1 MVEQI
6 EEVGKRIEKWLV
18 DEEFRVSS
26 VADENARFFYK
37 VTKDGG
43 VTLSVLQRQNKT
55 DSILIVGDVSLT
67 DEDQKKL
74 ATIPEKDRRSMLL
87 DIRMDLLSTK
97 CRWQFIPPTQSWK
110 TIRVSKSIFYDGL
123 SKDRFFETMDIV
135 MRAVL
140 LIVFTFQRK
149 FDITPYTS

>member
-18 DEEFRVSS
+18 DEEFSVSS
-26 VADENARFFYK
+26 VADENAHFFYK

-55 DSILIVGDVSLT
+55 DSILIVSDVSLT

-74 ATIPEKDRRSMLL
+74 APMPEKDRRSMLL
-87 DIRMDLLSTK
+87 DIRMDLLSTE
-97 CRWQFIPPTQSWK
+97 WK